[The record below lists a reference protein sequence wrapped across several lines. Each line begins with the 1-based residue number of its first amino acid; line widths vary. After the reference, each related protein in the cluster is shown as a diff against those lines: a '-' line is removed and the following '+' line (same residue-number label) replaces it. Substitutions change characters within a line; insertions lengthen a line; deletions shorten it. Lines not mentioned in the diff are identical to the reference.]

1 MRRTLVEAG
10 RFLFSS
16 CVTLIKVLPCF
27 GQTLF
32 QFFPRKKRKK
42 KFKKKRK
49 KKSQR
54 GRTKTEISSRHSC
67 TAEHA
72 ARGRRRLRTPT
83 APHIDDDDD
92 DDDEKEDE
100 DDDDRENTDDA
111 TSVFVGKFFSSSS
124 TGWRERSEDCPLRDG
139 VRVVLFV
146 RDERRRRRKT
156 NGAVFYDDDAVVVA
170 RRDENANVRARQA
183 VGLCI
188 FFERR
193 V

>member
-42 KFKKKRK
+42 KGKKKGK

-92 DDDEKEDE
+92 EKEDD

>member
-1 MRRTLVEAG
+1 MVK
-10 RFLFSS
+10 LFSNFS
-16 CVTLIKVLPCF
+16 REKNE
-27 GQTLF
+27 
-32 QFFPRKKRKK
+32 KKNSK
-42 KFKKKRK
+42 K

-83 APHIDDDDD
+83 TAPHIDDD

-111 TSVFVGKFFSSSS
+111 TRVFVGKLFSSSS
-124 TGWRERSEDCPLRDG
+124 TGWRERREDCCPLRDG

-156 NGAVFYDDDAVVVA
+156 NGAVFYDDDDAVVVVA
-170 RRDENANVRARQA
+170 GRDENANVRARQA
-183 VGLCI
+183 VGLCV
-188 FFERR
+188 FFERC

>member
-1 MRRTLVEAG
+1 MVK
-10 RFLFSS
+10 LFSNFS
-16 CVTLIKVLPCF
+16 REKNE
-27 GQTLF
+27 
-32 QFFPRKKRKK
+32 KKIQKK
-42 KFKKKRK
+42 KKGK

-83 APHIDDDDD
+83 APHIDDDDDD

-156 NGAVFYDDDAVVVA
+156 NGAVFYDEDAVVVA

>member
-1 MRRTLVEAG
+1 
-10 RFLFSS
+10 LFWSNS
-16 CVTLIKVLPCF
+16 
-27 GQTLF
+27 
-32 QFFPRKKRKK
+32 FPIFPAKKTKK
-42 KFKKKRK
+42 KIKKKRK

-83 APHIDDDDD
+83 APHIDDDDDDD

>member
-1 MRRTLVEAG
+1 MKRGGRRRTKNFV
-10 RFLFSS
+10 S
-16 CVTLIKVLPCF
+16 
-27 GQTLF
+27 
-32 QFFPRKKRKK
+32 
-42 KFKKKRK
+42 
-49 KKSQR
+49 
-54 GRTKTEISSRHSC
+54 SSRHSC

-83 APHIDDDDD
+83 TAPHIDD

-111 TSVFVGKFFSSSS
+111 TRVFVGKLFSSSS
-124 TGWRERSEDCPLRDG
+124 TGWRERREDCCPLRDG

-156 NGAVFYDDDAVVVA
+156 NGAVFYDDDDAVVVVA
-170 RRDENANVRARQA
+170 GRDENANVRARQA
-183 VGLCI
+183 VGLCV
-188 FFERR
+188 FFERC